1 MFINK
6 TWRTMVLFDNVITLR
21 ILYLKRERG
30 SEDMIDENSKT
41 ERIAMRLT
49 AKTRKLIDELAK
61 KENKTLS
68 SWCES
73 AILDKINRFKEI
85 DK

>member
-1 MFINK
+1 
-6 TWRTMVLFDNVITLR
+6 
-21 ILYLKRERG
+21 
-30 SEDMIDENSKT
+30 MIDENLRT

-61 KENKTLS
+61 KENRTLT

-73 AILDKINRFKEI
+73 AILEKINRFQEI

>member
-1 MFINK
+1 
-6 TWRTMVLFDNVITLR
+6 
-21 ILYLKRERG
+21 
-30 SEDMIDENSKT
+30 MIDENTKT

-49 AKTRKLIDELAK
+49 LKTRKSIDELAK
-61 KENKTLS
+61 KENRTLS

-73 AILDKINRFKEI
+73 AILDRINRFQEI

>member
-1 MFINK
+1 
-6 TWRTMVLFDNVITLR
+6 
-21 ILYLKRERG
+21 
-30 SEDMIDENSKT
+30 MIDENSKT

-73 AILDKINRFKEI
+73 AILDKINRSQKI